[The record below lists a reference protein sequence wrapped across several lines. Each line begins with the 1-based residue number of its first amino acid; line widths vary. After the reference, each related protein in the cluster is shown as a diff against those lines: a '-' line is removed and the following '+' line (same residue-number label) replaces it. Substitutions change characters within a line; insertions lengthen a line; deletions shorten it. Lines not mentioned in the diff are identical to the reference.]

1 MAWSGNGETLFFP
14 AHPCVSW
21 YKRITFFAKQ
31 QSGALEKMNPADEI
45 VQIVDEQNQEVAHVP
60 RRVMREGCLIHR
72 ACYILVFNRQ
82 REIFVQKRTMSKDI
96 YPGYLDVATGG
107 VVLAGESYELSAKRE
122 LAEELGVRKASL
134 RRHFDFYHEA
144 VNNRVWGRVFSCL
157 AEGPFVLQP
166 EEVEDGFFLGMDA
179 VQSLATSEK
188 FTPDGLMVLKRFM
201 ADHALVL

>member
-1 MAWSGNGETLFFP
+1 
-14 AHPCVSW
+14 
-21 YKRITFFAKQ
+21 
-31 QSGALEKMNPADEI
+31 MNPGDEI
-45 VQIVDEQNQEVAHVP
+45 VQIVDEQNLEVAQVS
-60 RRVMREGCLIHR
+60 RRVMREGGLIHR

-82 REIFVQKRTMSKDI
+82 GEIFVQKRTMGKDI

-122 LAEELGVRKASL
+122 LAEELGVRKAAL
-134 RRHFDFYHEA
+134 TRHFDFYHDA
-144 VNNRVWGRVFSCL
+144 DNNRVWGRVFSCQ

-179 VQSLATSEK
+179 VHALAASKK

-201 ADHALVL
+201 TG

>member
-1 MAWSGNGETLFFP
+1 
-14 AHPCVSW
+14 
-21 YKRITFFAKQ
+21 
-31 QSGALEKMNPADEI
+31 MNPADEI
-45 VQIVDEQNQEVAHVP
+45 VLIVDGQNHELAQVS
-60 RRVMREGCLIHR
+60 RRVMREGSLIHR

-122 LAEELGVRKASL
+122 LAEELGVRKAALTS
-134 RRHFDFYHEA
+134 HFDFYHEA
-144 VNNRVWGRVFSCL
+144 DNNRVWGRVFSCT

-166 EEVEDGFFLGMDA
+166 EEVEDGFFLGVDA
-179 VQSLATSEK
+179 VQALAAAEK